1 MTDSNGRMEWI
12 QQLYSEEGLRNL
24 LGILR
29 DIAPILGVVVLA
41 AVIFAET
48 GLLVGFFLPG
58 DSLLVTAGIFTV
70 ANGDRPPLLELWPTI
85 GALTVAAILGDA
97 TGRFLG
103 ARFGATMKDRP
114 DSWWFKRKHLE
125 AAHAYY
131 SQRGGP
137 SIVIARY
144 VPILRTFVPFA
155 AGMGGIS
162 PRRFM
167 FWNILGGLLWVPP
180 LILLGHFLGRT
191 SWAEKLHQ
199 VILIVIGISLLP
211 LVWGVAR
218 RWLAARAAR

>member
-1 MTDSNGRMEWI
+1 MEWL
-12 QQLYSEEGLRNL
+12 QQLYSEEGLRTL
-24 LGILR
+24 LAHLR
-29 DIAPILGVVVLA
+29 DIAPVLGVVVLA
-41 AVIFAET
+41 AIIFSET

-70 ANGDRPPLLELWPTI
+70 ANGDRPQLLELWPTI
-85 GALTVAAILGDA
+85 AALTAAAILGDA
-97 TGRFLG
+97 TGRYLG
-103 ARFGATMKDRP
+103 ARFGSAMRDRP
-114 DSWWFKRKHLE
+114 DSWWFKRRHLE
-125 AAHAYY
+125 AAQAYY

-162 PRRFM
+162 SARFM
-167 FWNILGGLLWVPP
+167 FWNVLGGVLWVPP

-191 SWAEKLHQ
+191 AWAEKLHQ

-211 LVWGVAR
+211 LVWGAVRGWLNR
-218 RWLAARAAR
+218 RRVNP

>member
-1 MTDSNGRMEWI
+1 MEWL
-12 QQLYSEEGLRNL
+12 QQLYSEEGLRDL
-24 LGILR
+24 LAHLR
-29 DIAPILGVVVLA
+29 DIAPVLGLVVLA

-48 GLLVGFFLPG
+48 GLLAGFFLPG

-70 ANGDRPPLLELWPTI
+70 ANGDRPQLLELWPTI

-97 TGRFLG
+97 TGRYLG
-103 ARFGATMKDRP
+103 ARFGAAMRERP
-114 DSWWFKRKHLE
+114 DSWWFKRKHLD
-125 AAHAYY
+125 AAHDYY
-131 SQRGGP
+131 SKRGGP

-155 AGMGGIS
+155 AGMGGIA
-162 PRRFM
+162 PARFM
-167 FWNILGGLLWVPP
+167 FWNVLGGILWVPP

-211 LVWGVAR
+211 LVWGVAKAWLGR
-218 RWLAARAAR
+218 RRAS